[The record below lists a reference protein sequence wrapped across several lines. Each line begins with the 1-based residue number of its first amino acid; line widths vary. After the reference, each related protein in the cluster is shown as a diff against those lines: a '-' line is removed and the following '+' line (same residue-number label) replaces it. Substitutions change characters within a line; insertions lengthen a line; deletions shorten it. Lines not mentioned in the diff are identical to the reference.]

1 MEKTV
6 EELLNN
12 YINGDY
18 EDDGFFIENDLDKK
32 RKKMI
37 NNKEEDV
44 DDYTQKFLETAKN
57 FRNIFRN
64 KIPRRKKGNKRNG

>member
-1 MEKTV
+1 
-6 EELLNN
+6 
-12 YINGDY
+12 
-18 EDDGFFIENDLDKK
+18 
-32 RKKMI
+32 MI

>member
-18 EDDGFFIENDLDKK
+18 EDDGFFIENDLDKE

-64 KIPRRKKGNKRNG
+64 KIPRRKKGKKRNG